1 MTGDSY
7 KSYETALFAS
17 ADYGFDL
24 LLSMFRERV
33 AAGEYLT
40 TPEIG
45 KKVGEY
51 LKNAALTAAQE
62 GYTDDPVGDVYGY
75 AIIYCATAIQRLLA
89 APSEDKR

>member
-1 MTGDSY
+1 MTDDSY
-7 KSYETALFAS
+7 DAYEAAALFAG

-45 KKVGEY
+45 KTVGEY
-51 LKNAALTAAQE
+51 LHTSARIAAQE
-62 GYTDDPVGDVYGY
+62 GYTDDPVGDVYCY
-75 AIIYCATAIQRLLA
+75 AIIHCATAIARLIA
-89 APSEDKR
+89 AER